1 MMSENQAY
9 GQLRNAIEDAVGRK
23 MKTPKDFEF
32 LSQTIFEKTHQSI
45 SPSTLKRFW
54 GYIQQYASIRV
65 STLDLLAQFIDY
77 RDYDAFCQTLTDT
90 PVMSSATTEP
100 QSVPADEPSA
110 PADEPSAPA
119 DDPSAPAD
127 EPSAPV
133 RNRLLLF
140 AAVLLALLVV
150 GAAVLW
156 TGVLNRSAVVSSAS
170 GGHCLLKRGQIFETY
185 SDYLRLFGITTSER
199 FWDQPLP
206 HHKGIIIW
214 GPEFHHPQWHNDGE
228 RDSLMPT
235 ITEWWS
241 PADTTA
247 TDVECCSF
255 DSSATNSSDIAAIR
269 NEHLYFTVMRT
280 NELRITF
287 MKNLTDTGYVFLGVY
302 RTDLA
307 QSDSTHVVWE
317 RVADECDLSNLDYL
331 EQLRN

>member
-1 MMSENQAY
+1 MSENQSY

-23 MKTPKDFEF
+23 MKSPKDFEI
-32 LSQTIFEKTHQSI
+32 LSQAIFEKTRQSI
-45 SPSTLKRFW
+45 STSTLKRFW
-54 GYIQQYASIRV
+54 GYLQQYASIRV

-77 RDYDAFCQTLTDT
+77 KDYDDFCQTLADT
-90 PVMSSATTEP
+90 PVMPSATTEP
-100 QSVPADEPSA
+100 QFVPADEPSL
-110 PADEPSAPA
+110 PADEPSV
-119 DDPSAPAD
+119 PAD

-140 AAVLLALLVV
+140 AAVLFTLLVV
-150 GAAVLW
+150 GAVALR
-156 TGVLNRSAVVSSAS
+156 TGVLNSSAVVSSAS

-185 SDYLRLFGITTSER
+185 SDYLQLFGITTSEH

-206 HHKGIIIW
+206 HHEGIIIW
-214 GPEFHHPQWHNDGE
+214 GPEYHHPQWHNEGQ

-241 PADTTA
+241 PADTTV
-247 TDVECCSF
+247 TSGEGCSL
-255 DSSATNSSDIAAIR
+255 DSSATYSSDIAAIR

-307 QSDSTHVVWE
+307 QSDSTHLVWE
-317 RVADECDLSNLDYL
+317 RVADECDLSNLSYL
-331 EQLRN
+331 QQLRH